1 MAATV
6 EQVKALLP
14 EGTELSDAQIQ
25 ALITQAETY
34 LYGRVPD
41 LDRRIARGQVTQATV
56 DFIEASMVARVA
68 RNPDGYRAETEGD
81 YSYQL
86 DSRAAAGF
94 LTLLPDE
101 LSMLGIGKGAF
112 TIAPAN
118 PRRCRHHHGPCSC
131 PPEPPWLGWC
141 W

>member
-1 MAATV
+1 MTATV

-14 EGTELSDAQIQ
+14 EGTELGDAQIQ

-34 LYGRVPD
+34 LYARVPD
-41 LDRRIARGQVTQATV
+41 LDRRIASGQVTQATV

-94 LTLLPDE
+94 LILLPDE
-101 LSMLGIGKGAF
+101 LIMLGIGRGAF
-112 TIAPAN
+112 TIAPTN
-118 PRRCRHHHGPCSC
+118 PPRRHRHPPGPVWPPDWWCR
-131 PPEPPWLGWC
+131 
-141 W
+141 

>member
-1 MAATV
+1 MTATV
-6 EQVKALLP
+6 EQVEALLP
-14 EGTELSDAQIQ
+14 EGTELGDGQIQ

-41 LDRRIARGQVTQATV
+41 LDTRLARGQVTQATV

-101 LSMLGIGKGAF
+101 LTMLGIGKGAF
-112 TIAPAN
+112 TIAPTN
-118 PRRCRHHHGPCSC
+118 PRRRHRCHPPGVVG
-131 PPEPPWLGWC
+131 PPEWWC

>member
-1 MAATV
+1 MTATV

-14 EGTELSDAQIQ
+14 EGTDLGDPQIQ

-34 LYGRVPD
+34 LYARVPD
-41 LDRRIARGQVTQATV
+41 LDRRIACGQVTQATV

-101 LSMLGIGKGAF
+101 LIMLGIGRGAF

-118 PRRCRHHHGPCSC
+118 PPRRRHRHLPGPVW
-131 PPEPPWLGWC
+131 PPDWWRG
-141 W
+141 